1 MGTHPKSPSKV
12 ASTDQLL
19 SEYLKADPSLIGER
33 VANRFNAQDGNLPF
47 LFKVLSIEKALSIQ
61 AHPDKKKA
69 TALHSAKPEIYKGS
83 FVHHRQLCTF
93 SLTQAM
99 RKDPNHKP
107 EMALA
112 LTPFR
117 ALCGFRPLLEILA
130 NINATPELAS
140 LIPPLI
146 RHRFTLLP
154 DTAPTPSPFSGT
166 GPAIAEAKQGL
177 QDIFTNIMTK
187 DVEEIKK
194 QLAALVARYEKGEE
208 ISGVSQEQIDL
219 VLRLN
224 SQFPGDV
231 GVFCVFLLNYVTLNP
246 GEAIFLGAGEPH
258 AYVEGGEPLT
268 LLIARACYKLYSAR
282 HY

>member
-12 ASTDQLL
+12 ASTGQLL

-33 VANRFNAQDGNLPF
+33 VAKQFNAQDGNLPF

-83 FVHHRQLCTF
+83 FTTVNSANPLSQV
-93 SLTQAM
+93 M
-99 RKDPNHKP
+99 PKDPNHKP

-117 ALCGFRPLLEILA
+117 ALCGFRPLREILA
-130 NINATPELAS
+130 HINATPELAS
-140 LIPPLI
+140 LISPLI

-154 DTAPTPSPFSGT
+154 DTASTPSPFSGT

-187 DVEEIKK
+187 DVDEIKK
-194 QLAALVARYEKGEE
+194 QLAMLVKRYEKGEE
-208 ISGVSQEQIDL
+208 TSGVSQEVIDL

-258 AYVEGGEPLT
+258 AYVEGGEPPT
-268 LLIARACYKLYSAR
+268 SFITRACYMLYTR